1 MKKVFF
7 VFAVFSAMFLIGNVK
22 DVNAQRSGSVVWRGT
37 VDDVVE
43 LRIRRQR
50 VELVKISGA
59 PYGNGSYDFDGSG
72 MNRNSNNI
80 RVDKENGR
88 GKVYILQRPNRRNNY
103 TTIVRIEDK
112 KGGSDRY
119 RVRVTWN

>member
-1 MKKVFF
+1 MKKFFF
-7 VFAVFSAMFLIGNVK
+7 VFAVFSAIFLVGNAK
-22 DVNAQRSGSVVWRGT
+22 DVKAQSVVWRGT

-50 VELVKISGA
+50 VEVVKISGA
-59 PYGNGSYDFDGSG
+59 PYGNGSYRFSGGG
-72 MNRNSNNI
+72 MNRNSDNVD
-80 RVDKENGR
+80 VDKEEGR
-88 GKVYILQRPNRRNNY
+88 GKVYILQRPNRRNNW

-112 KGGSDRY
+112 KGGPDRY